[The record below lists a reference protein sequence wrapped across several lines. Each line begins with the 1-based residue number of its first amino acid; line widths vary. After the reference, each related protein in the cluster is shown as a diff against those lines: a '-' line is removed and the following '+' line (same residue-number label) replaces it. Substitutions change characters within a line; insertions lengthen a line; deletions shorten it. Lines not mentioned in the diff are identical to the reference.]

1 MDLCTL
7 FILEM
12 KNLAAVHGKT
22 QPAKM
27 CFTSVESAVHCGLL
41 LYPQCAQVIVI
52 RITSAIWCTTST
64 VFFYFNFRA
73 ENFRCICSFTAS
85 FTYAFFFSFYLVS
98 SLCVYG
104 ISFIPDNR
112 QFFIPATTCKSPFRV
127 VKSGALYRRTL
138 TRIMESTSSREH
150 VFTRVHP

>member
-85 FTYAFFFSFYLVS
+85 FTYAFFFFVLFSEQPLCLRDFIHPRQPSILHSGNHVQITLLSCEKWCLVS
-98 SLCVYG
+98 THTHENNGIDFLPGTCV
-104 ISFIPDNR
+104 
-112 QFFIPATTCKSPFRV
+112 
-127 VKSGALYRRTL
+127 
-138 TRIMESTSSREH
+138 H
-150 VFTRVHP
+150 

>member
-1 MDLCTL
+1 
-7 FILEM
+7 M

-64 VFFYFNFRA
+64 VFFISTFGQKISGVFA
-73 ENFRCICSFTAS
+73 LSQLLLLML
-85 FTYAFFFSFYLVS
+85 FFSFYLVS
-98 SLCVYG
+98 GLCVYG

-112 QFFIPATTCKSPFRV
+112 QFFIPATTCKSPF
-127 VKSGALYRRTL
+127 
-138 TRIMESTSSREH
+138 
-150 VFTRVHP
+150 

>member
-64 VFFYFNFRA
+64 VFFISTFGQKISGVFA
-73 ENFRCICSFTAS
+73 LSQLLLLML
-85 FTYAFFFSFYLVS
+85 FFFVLFSEQPLCLRDFIHPRQPSILHSGNHVQITLLSCEKWCLVS
-98 SLCVYG
+98 THTHENNGIDFLPGTCV
-104 ISFIPDNR
+104 
-112 QFFIPATTCKSPFRV
+112 
-127 VKSGALYRRTL
+127 
-138 TRIMESTSSREH
+138 H
-150 VFTRVHP
+150 